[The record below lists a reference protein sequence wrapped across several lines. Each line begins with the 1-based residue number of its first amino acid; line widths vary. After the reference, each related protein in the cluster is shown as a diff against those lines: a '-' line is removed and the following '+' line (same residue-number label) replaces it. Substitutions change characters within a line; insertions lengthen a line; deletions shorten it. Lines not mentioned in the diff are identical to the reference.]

1 MKKKEGRKR
10 GENKREN
17 SPGKLSRKITHPKI
31 AVIIKFALVF
41 ITLTR
46 TVLDAR
52 RSALV
57 NKPHMMALK
66 RRLRRK
72 KNYSI
77 FVIQN
82 CGILTRKKM
91 TEMKKELTPLTNP
104 STIITNFPPSSSPP
118 PPRAVEMAVAQVLV
132 NWVVVSLA
140 NTPLRAAQKPEE
152 RA

>member
-1 MKKKEGRKR
+1 MRKEEGRKR

-31 AVIIKFALVF
+31 AVIMKFALVF

-72 KNYSI
+72 KNYLI
-77 FVIQN
+77 FVNSEMLNFEKI
-82 CGILTRKKM
+82 KK
-91 TEMKKELTPLTNP
+91 
-104 STIITNFPPSSSPP
+104 
-118 PPRAVEMAVAQVLV
+118 
-132 NWVVVSLA
+132 
-140 NTPLRAAQKPEE
+140 
-152 RA
+152 

>member
-1 MKKKEGRKR
+1 MRKKEGRKR

-17 SPGKLSRKITHPKI
+17 SPGKLSRKIIHPKI

-72 KNYSI
+72 KNYLI
-77 FVIQN
+77 FVN
-82 CGILTRKKM
+82 FRNVEFLKNKM
-91 TEMKKELTPLTNP
+91 TEMKIKQKDN
-104 STIITNFPPSSSPP
+104 
-118 PPRAVEMAVAQVLV
+118 
-132 NWVVVSLA
+132 SL
-140 NTPLRAAQKPEE
+140 LSLILQQ
-152 RA
+152 